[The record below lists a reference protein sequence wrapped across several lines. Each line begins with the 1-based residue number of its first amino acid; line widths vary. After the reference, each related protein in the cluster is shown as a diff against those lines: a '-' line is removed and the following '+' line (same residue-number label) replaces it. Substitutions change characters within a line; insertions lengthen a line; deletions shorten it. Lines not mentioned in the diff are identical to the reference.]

1 MFALFNIKTRKFY
14 RRENAYRNCEEVN
27 TFVEAQTFKTKKD
40 AEYTNCLIKTDY
52 VVIDIDDAVKMNKL
66 G

>member
-14 RRENAYRNCEEVN
+14 RRENEYRNCEEVD
-27 TFVEAQTFKTKKD
+27 TFIEATTFKTKKD
-40 AEYTNCLIKTDY
+40 AAYKNCLIKNDY
-52 VVIDIDDAVKMNKL
+52 IVIDIDDAIKMDIL